1 MTLSFTQKRPMLNLE
16 YSYLSL
22 PGKFY
27 QLVKPASFSKPE
39 TVLLNEALLEELTI
53 PLTNQQD
60 LISFLLGD
68 ESDGKTSSFAQA
80 YAGHQ
85 FGNFTILGDGRAI
98 VMGEYITSL
107 NQRFDIQLKG
117 SGRTFYSRGGDGKAT
132 LKAMLREYLIS
143 EAMYHLNIPTS
154 RSLLVAKTGEL
165 VQRET
170 EQVGAVLARVMKSHI
185 RIGTFE
191 YARHS
196 GTTEDLRAISD
207 YTIHR
212 LYPEMKL
219 EGSPALSLLKK
230 VMNVQ
235 IDLVV
240 NWMRVGFIHG
250 VMNTDNVSISGE
262 TFDYG
267 PCAFMNAYHPDTVY
281 SSIDTT
287 GRYAFGNQPNM
298 IKWNIARLAEA
309 LLPVIHP
316 EPSTAL
322 QLAQA
327 CIDQFDD
334 IWVEKYYEMM
344 LLKLGIEEKSPELYS
359 LVDELLAL
367 MQNLKLDYTNTFL
380 ALTHDQVTG
389 EGIMAG
395 PEFKPW
401 LDKWKNIL
409 NHSNEYEQAKT
420 AMKENNPAFVP
431 RNHLVEEA
439 LDAAVNG
446 NLNLLEQLLVVLGKP
461 YHYQENLSH
470 FILPPPPVFENAY
483 ATYCGT

>member
-1 MTLSFTQKRPMLNLE
+1 MLNLE

-53 PLTNQQD
+53 PMTHQQD
-60 LISFLLGD
+60 LLSFLLGN
-68 ESDGKTSSFAQA
+68 ESDGKSSPFAQA

-85 FGNFTILGDGRAI
+85 FGNFTNLGDGRAI
-98 VMGEYITSL
+98 VIGEWITAS

-117 SGRTFYSRGGDGKAT
+117 SGRTRYSRGGDGKAT
-132 LKAMLREYLIS
+132 LKAMLREYLVS
-143 EAMYHLNIPTS
+143 EAMHHLKIPTS
-154 RSLLVAKTGEL
+154 RSLLVARTGEW

-191 YARHS
+191 YARHA
-196 GTTEDLRAISD
+196 GTTEDLQALSD
-207 YTIHR
+207 YTLHR
-212 LYPEMKL
+212 LYPEMKD
-219 EGSPALSLLKK
+219 GGGPALALLKR
-230 VMNVQ
+230 VMTVQ

-267 PCAFMNAYHPDTVY
+267 PCAFLNTYHPDTVY
-281 SSIDTT
+281 SSIDST
-287 GRYAFGNQPNM
+287 GRYSFGNQPNM
-298 IKWNIARLAEA
+298 IKWNMARLAEA
-309 LLPVIHP
+309 LLPVLHP

-334 IWVEKYYEMM
+334 IWEEKYYAMM
-344 LLKLGIEEKSPELYS
+344 LLKLGIEKKGPELYW

-367 MQNLKLDYTNTFL
+367 MLHLKLDYTNTFL
-380 ALTHDQVTG
+380 ALTHDTFPG
-389 EGIMAG
+389 KGILAA

-401 LDKWKNIL
+401 LDKWKNTL
-409 NHSNEYEQAKT
+409 HNANGDGQAKKR
-420 AMKENNPAFVP
+420 MKENNPVVVP

-439 LDAAVNG
+439 LEAAVNG
-446 NLNLLEQLLVVLGKP
+446 NLDLLEQLLVVLRKP
-461 YHYQENLSH
+461 YHYRENLSH
-470 FILPPPPVFENAY
+470 FILPPPPVFENDY

>member
-39 TVLLNEALLEELTI
+39 TVLLNEALLEELNI
-53 PLTNQQD
+53 PFTNQQD
-60 LISFLLGD
+60 LISFFSGN

-85 FGNFTILGDGRAI
+85 FGNFTNLGDGRAI

-107 NQRFDIQLKG
+107 NKRFDIQLKG
-117 SGRTFYSRGGDGKAT
+117 CGRTLYSRGGDGKGT

-143 EAMYHLNIPTS
+143 EAIHHLNIPTS
-154 RSLLVAKTGEL
+154 RSLLVAKTGEF

-191 YARHS
+191 YASHL
-196 GTTEDLRAISD
+196 GTTEDLKALND

-212 LYPEMKL
+212 LYPEIKH

-230 VMNVQ
+230 VMTVQ

-267 PCAFMNAYHPDTVY
+267 PCAFMNVYHPDTVY
-281 SSIDTT
+281 SSIDTN

-316 EPSTAL
+316 EPLTAL

-327 CIDQFDD
+327 CIDEFDD

-344 LLKLGIEEKSPELYS
+344 LLKLGIEKKRRS
-359 LVDELLAL
+359 
-367 MQNLKLDYTNTFL
+367 YTCWWMNCW
-380 ALTHDQVTG
+380 H
-389 EGIMAG
+389 
-395 PEFKPW
+395 
-401 LDKWKNIL
+401 
-409 NHSNEYEQAKT
+409 
-420 AMKENNPAFVP
+420 
-431 RNHLVEEA
+431 
-439 LDAAVNG
+439 
-446 NLNLLEQLLVVLGKP
+446 
-461 YHYQENLSH
+461 
-470 FILPPPPVFENAY
+470 
-483 ATYCGT
+483 

>member
-1 MTLSFTQKRPMLNLE
+1 MLNLE

-27 QLVKPASFSKPE
+27 QLVKPASYSKPE
-39 TVLLNEALLEELTI
+39 TVLLNEALLEELTV

-60 LISFLLGD
+60 LISFLLGN

-85 FGNFTILGDGRAI
+85 FGNFTNLGDGRAI
-98 VMGEYITSL
+98 VMGEYITSFH
-107 NQRFDIQLKG
+107 QRFDIQLKG
-117 SGRTFYSRGGDGKAT
+117 SGRTLYSRGGDGKAT

-143 EAMYHLNIPTS
+143 EAMHHLDIPTS

-165 VQRET
+165 VQRERV
-170 EQVGAVLARVMKSHI
+170 QDGAVLARVMKSHI

-191 YARHS
+191 YARHL
-196 GTTEDLRAISD
+196 GTTEDLRALND
-207 YTIHR
+207 YTLHR
-212 LYPEMKL
+212 LYPEMKH

-230 VMNVQ
+230 VMAVQ

-240 NWMRVGFIHG
+240 NWMRVGFVHG

-287 GRYAFGNQPNM
+287 GRYAFGNQPSI
-298 IKWNIARLAEA
+298 IKWNLARLAEA

-327 CIDQFDD
+327 CIDQFDN
-334 IWVEKYYEMM
+334 IWVDKYYEMM
-344 LLKLGIEEKSPELYS
+344 LLKLGIEKKAPELYL

-367 MQNLKLDYTNTFL
+367 MQKLKLDYTNTFL
-380 ALTHDQVTG
+380 ALTHDQVAG
-389 EGIMAG
+389 EGSLAD
-395 PEFKPW
+395 PEFNPW

-409 NHSNEYEQAKT
+409 NHSNGVEQAKT
-420 AMKENNPAFVP
+420 RMKEYNPAFVP

-446 NLNLLEQLLVVLGKP
+446 NLDLLKQLLVVLRKP
-461 YHYQENLSH
+461 YHYHENLSH
-470 FILPPPPVFENAY
+470 FTVPPPPVFENVY
-483 ATYCGT
+483 ATFCGT